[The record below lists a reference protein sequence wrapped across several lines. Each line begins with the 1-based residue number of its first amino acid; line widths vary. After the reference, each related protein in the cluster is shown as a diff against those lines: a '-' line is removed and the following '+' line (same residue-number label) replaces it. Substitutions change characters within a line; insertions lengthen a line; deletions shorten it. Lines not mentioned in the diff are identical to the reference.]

1 MKNKQLRAAGV
12 IAVALILSGCLTTS
26 IKNMHVAETSLS
38 WYAFGSGSNFEDNA
52 LKEEYQKRI
61 GQYLQLHPQT
71 SPEIAGKMKSC
82 RVILGMSEE
91 QILLMAKP
99 NRILKGWRKNKKVFK
114 YSDVGKFGWAK
125 FIGEGI
131 KVRITLINGIVT
143 DINEIDTL
151 LGG

>member
-1 MKNKQLRAAGV
+1 MKNKQLRVAGV

-26 IKNMHVAETSLS
+26 IKSMHIAEASLS
-38 WYAFGSGSNFEDNA
+38 WYAFGNGRNFEDNA
-52 LKEEYQKRI
+52 LKEEYQKKI
-61 GQYLQLHPQT
+61 DQYLRLHPQT

-82 RVILGMSEE
+82 WVILGMSEE
-91 QILLMAKP
+91 QVLLMAKP
-99 NRILKGWRKNKKVFK
+99 NRILKGWRRYKKVFK

-125 FIGEGI
+125 FIGEGV
-131 KVRITLINGIVT
+131 KVRITLIKGIVT